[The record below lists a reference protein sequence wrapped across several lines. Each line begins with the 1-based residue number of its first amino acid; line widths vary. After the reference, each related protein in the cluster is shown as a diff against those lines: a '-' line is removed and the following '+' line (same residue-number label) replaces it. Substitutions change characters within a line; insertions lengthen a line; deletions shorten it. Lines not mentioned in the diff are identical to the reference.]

1 VTPVCP
7 GNLPFETTC
16 TFSPASVVVT
26 TPGTAVPFSAM
37 FVTTSRKPQPPPK
50 TGAAPIMGA
59 SGGKFIA
66 GGAIGAFALIAAIV
80 LFCFARFSS
89 VGFSLRRKLLRA
101 GTLQNE
107 EAKEYVVWSS
117 WHGANE
123 KNASA
128 KEPSIDY
135 RDAFLRRRRL
145 KPTLLNR
152 VVPIA
157 CAIAL
162 TIGVAAILEGCKAY
176 NANTGPTGTPAGT
189 YKMTVQATSQSAPRG
204 VTVTLDVQ

>member
-1 VTPVCP
+1 VVPDSVFTGTVTPVCP

-59 SGGKFIA
+59 GSGDGNLVA
-66 GGAIGAFALIAAIV
+66 RGAIGAIVLIAAIV
-80 LFCFARFSS
+80 MFCFARFSS
-89 VGFSLRRKLLRA
+89 TGNPACATSGYVRGAAKTRKR
-101 GTLQNE
+101 
-107 EAKEYVVWSS
+107 
-117 WHGANE
+117 
-123 KNASA
+123 KNALFDFAGMARSRCVSTLA
-128 KEPSIDY
+128 QAGLPV
-135 RDAFLRRRRL
+135 LL
-145 KPTLLNR
+145 KR

-162 TIGVAAILEGCKAY
+162 AIGVAAILEGCKAY
-176 NANTGPTGTPAGT
+176 KANTGPTGTPAGT